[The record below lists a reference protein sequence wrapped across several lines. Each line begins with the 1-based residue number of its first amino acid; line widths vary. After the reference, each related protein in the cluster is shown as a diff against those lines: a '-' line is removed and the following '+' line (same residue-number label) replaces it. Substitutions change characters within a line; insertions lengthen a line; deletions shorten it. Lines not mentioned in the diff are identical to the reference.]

1 MPLQHHNIYIQE
13 YMLETIKARYKSL
26 KEQRFLKRHGCE
38 TWKEYNIKYDPDYN
52 IRATRI
58 VDIYHGYPYVY
69 CFENRNHQVYWWD
82 LAYDGSAVVY
92 CWCEEN
98 LKDKFRLGC
107 HRVVKYPSTNNQWE
121 VNELGGGD
129 YIFAAFKDPK
139 DYTHFLLRW
148 A

>member
-1 MPLQHHNIYIQE
+1 MF
-13 YMLETIKARYKSL
+13 ETIKARYKSF

-38 TWKEYNIKYDPDYN
+38 TRKEYNRMYDPDYN

-58 VDIYHGYPYVY
+58 VDIYHGYPHVY
-69 CFENRNHQVYWWD
+69 CFENRKNF
-82 LAYDGSAVVY
+82 AYTLLYDWGPGGFRHGFDDIID
-92 CWCEEN
+92 WCEEN
-98 LKDKFRLGC
+98 LRDKFRMDS
-107 HRVVKYPSTNNQWE
+107 HRVIKYPSTANQWE

-148 A
+148 S